1 MYLLISPS
9 FLHLSPQFLPS
20 FLPSFLPKFIS
31 VHSVMIGGSLSLAWL
46 LRYDWQSP
54 HNNCQTSLQERWQ
67 KALVKFVLSPLL
79 VFVNAIAILSMGSAG
94 QMMGMPVGRVS
105 YAIAAIFL
113 IYCVGRVLQ
122 LILTG
127 WRSLKRLEDLAI
139 ADVANSNHDTTQN
152 INADAKLIDI
162 DEPFA
167 AQIGFWRSRLFVS
180 TGLLNTLDN
189 SHLEAVLCHER
200 AHDYYHD
207 TFWFFWLGCC
217 RQIMPWLPNTQSLWE
232 ELLLLRELRADLWAA
247 QYADSLLLAESLV
260 VMVQS
265 RIAPS
270 LTFAA
275 AFGESQS
282 NCVSRLEERIN
293 FLLTTPEPLPKFS
306 WRSFLW
312 LGFALIPL
320 IAMPLHYSALR

>member
-1 MYLLISPS
+1 MYLLLISPS
-9 FLHLSPQFLPS
+9 SLHLSPQ
-20 FLPSFLPKFIS
+20 FIS
-31 VHSVMIGGSLSLAWL
+31 VHSVMIGVSLCLAWL
-46 LRYDWQSP
+46 LRYGWRSP
-54 HNNCQTSLQERWQ
+54 HHNSQHNYQPSLQERWQ
-67 KALVKFVLSPLL
+67 KALIKFVLSPLL

-94 QMMGMPVGRVS
+94 QMMGMPVGKVS
-105 YAIAAIFL
+105 YAIVSIFL

-139 ADVANSNHDTTQN
+139 ADTNSKYDIAPN
-152 INADAKLIDI
+152 IVPTISADAQLIDI
-162 DEPFA
+162 DVPFA

-180 TGLLNTLDN
+180 TGLLNTLDT

-200 AHDYYHD
+200 AHDHYHD

-247 QYADSLLLAESLV
+247 QYTDSLLLAESLV

-265 RIAPS
+265 RFAPES
-270 LTFAA
+270 TPEFTFTA

-282 NCVSRLEERIN
+282 NCISRLETRIN
-293 FLLTTPEPLPKFS
+293 FLLATPEPLPKFS

-312 LGFALIPL
+312 LIFALIPL
-320 IAMPLHYSALR
+320 IAMPLHY